1 MQGTVLGGT
10 LHLKMTP
17 GCSLLKWHVIQK
29 GRGNMVLTVS
39 QDLVFPLL

>member
-1 MQGTVLGGT
+1 MQGTVLGRT

-29 GRGNMVLTVS
+29 GRGSMVLTVP
-39 QDLVFPLL
+39 QDRVSPLL